1 VPPVAVAAGLCHN
14 RLHEAFWMKT
24 IARLLAVLLD
34 GARGTGYGWLPA
46 GSLCRYRPGN
56 LRSDYRTDYVL
67 MVAQSYASSQ
77 DLQTAQ
83 VRLASLG
90 PQPAADLVTQGLTY
104 AVDHEF
110 SRYDLDT
117 LNLLAIALREAAPT
131 AEIQS
136 P

>member
-1 VPPVAVAAGLCHN
+1 MKPIGRLFVFLLPGIALGL
-14 RLHEAFWMKT
+14 L
-24 IARLLAVLLD
+24 
-34 GARGTGYGWLPA
+34 YGWLIQPVHYVDTAPA
-46 GSLCRYRPGN
+46 SLRA
-56 LRSDYRTDYVL
+56 DYQTDYVL
-67 MVAQSYASSQ
+67 MVAQAYSAGQ

-90 PQPAADLVTQGLTY
+90 PEPAADHVTRALTY
-104 AVDHEF
+104 AVDHDF

-117 LNLLAIALREAAPT
+117 LNQLAIALREAAPT

>member
-1 VPPVAVAAGLCHN
+1 
-14 RLHEAFWMKT
+14 MKPLG
-24 IARLLAVLLD
+24 RLLAVLLL
-34 GARGTGYGWLPA
+34 GFTLGLLYGWLIQPVHYVDTAPA
-46 GSLCRYRPGN
+46 SLRA
-56 LRSDYRTDYVL
+56 DYQTDYVL
-67 MVAQSYASSQ
+67 MVAQAYASGQ

-90 PQPAADLVTQGLTY
+90 PEPAVEHVSQALTY
-104 AVDHEF
+104 AVDHTF

-117 LNLLAIALREAAPT
+117 LNQLAIALREAAPT

>member
-1 VPPVAVAAGLCHN
+1 
-14 RLHEAFWMKT
+14 MKT
-24 IARLLAVLLD
+24 IGRLLAVLLV
-34 GARGTGYGWLPA
+34 GVVLGLVYGWLIQPVHYVDTA
-46 GSLCRYRPGN
+46 PGN
-56 LRSDYRTDYVL
+56 LRADYRTDYVL
-67 MVAQSYASSQ
+67 MVAQAYASGQ

-90 PQPAADLVTQGLTY
+90 PEPAAGHVTRALTY
-104 AVDHEF
+104 AVDHGF

>member
-1 VPPVAVAAGLCHN
+1 
-14 RLHEAFWMKT
+14 
-24 IARLLAVLLD
+24 
-34 GARGTGYGWLPA
+34 
-46 GSLCRYRPGN
+46 
-56 LRSDYRTDYVL
+56 
-67 MVAQSYASSQ
+67 
-77 DLQTAQ
+77 
-83 VRLASLG
+83 
-90 PQPAADLVTQGLTY
+90 LVTQALTY

>member
-1 VPPVAVAAGLCHN
+1 
-14 RLHEAFWMKT
+14 MKT
-24 IARLLAVLLD
+24 IVRLLAALLV
-34 GARGTGYGWLPA
+34 GVGLGLAYGWLVQPVHYVDTA
-46 GSLCRYRPGN
+46 PGN
-56 LRSDYRTDYVL
+56 LRADYRTDYVL
-67 MVAQSYASSQ
+67 MVAQAYASSQ

-90 PQPAADLVTQGLTY
+90 PQPAAELVTQALTY

>member
-1 VPPVAVAAGLCHN
+1 
-14 RLHEAFWMKT
+14 MKP
-24 IARLLAVLLD
+24 IVRVLVVLLL
-34 GARGTGYGWLPA
+34 GVTLGLLYGWLIQPVHYVDTA
-46 GSLCRYRPGN
+46 PGSLRA
-56 LRSDYRTDYVL
+56 DYRTDYVL
-67 MVAQSYASSQ
+67 MVAQAYSSGQ

-90 PQPAADLVTQGLTY
+90 PEPASDHVTQALTY
-104 AVDHEF
+104 AVDHGF

-117 LNLLAIALREAAPT
+117 LNQLAIALRQAAPT

>member
-1 VPPVAVAAGLCHN
+1 
-14 RLHEAFWMKT
+14 MKPLG
-24 IARLLAVLLD
+24 RLLAVLLL
-34 GARGTGYGWLPA
+34 GFTLGLLYGWLIQPVHYVDTAPA
-46 GSLCRYRPGN
+46 SLRA
-56 LRSDYRTDYVL
+56 DYQADYVL
-67 MVAQSYASSQ
+67 MVAQAYASGQ

-90 PQPAADLVTQGLTY
+90 PEPAVEHVTQALTY
-104 AVDHEF
+104 AVDHGF

-117 LNLLAIALREAAPT
+117 LNQLAIALREAAPT

>member
-1 VPPVAVAAGLCHN
+1 
-14 RLHEAFWMKT
+14 MKF
-24 IARLLAVLLD
+24 IMRLLFAMLVGIGLGLL
-34 GARGTGYGWLPA
+34 YGWLIQPVHYVDTA
-46 GSLCRYRPGN
+46 PGSLRA
-56 LRSDYRTDYVL
+56 DYRTDYVL
-67 MVAQSYASSQ
+67 MVAQAYSTGH

-90 PQPAADLVTQGLTY
+90 PGSAADRVTQALTY
-104 AVDHEF
+104 AVDHGF

-117 LNLLAIALREAAPT
+117 LNQLATALREAAPT

>member
-1 VPPVAVAAGLCHN
+1 
-14 RLHEAFWMKT
+14 MKS
-24 IARLLAVLLD
+24 IGRLLVVLLL
-34 GARGTGYGWLPA
+34 GIILGLLYGWLIQPVHYVDTAPA
-46 GSLCRYRPGN
+46 SLRA
-56 LRSDYRTDYVL
+56 DYQTDYVL
-67 MVAQSYASSQ
+67 MVAQAYSSGQ

-90 PQPAADLVTQGLTY
+90 PEPAADHLTRALTY
-104 AVDHEF
+104 AVDHGF

-117 LNLLAIALREAAPT
+117 LNQLAIALREAAPT